1 MSKKLIT
8 DELINKRLEAKGF
21 GEKQIN
27 DEDLAKESV
36 LKHFGVEFT
45 DDYCSD
51 ADFYVYEEST
61 ADGYSVFIA
70 THNQS
75 SVNVN
80 ENVYY
85 YDSDLNDVIVEF
97 IKYSNGD
104 EEDPEIIYVDDL
116 HQQFIDDAIIQLFE
130 YLAGRFE
137 EEVIDELKDEGYVYD
152 DLKTEAEF
160 INEVNN
166 ILN

>member
-8 DELINKRLEAKGF
+8 DELINERLEAKGF

-27 DEDLAKESV
+27 DEDLARESV
-36 LKHFGVEFT
+36 LKHFGIEFT

-85 YDSDLNDVIVEF
+85 YDSDLNDAIREF

-116 HQQFIDDAIIQLFE
+116 HQQFIDDAINQLFE
-130 YLAGRFE
+130 YLAERFE

-152 DLKTEAEF
+152 DPKTEAEF
-160 INEVNN
+160 INKIDV
-166 ILN
+166 ILS

>member
-21 GEKQIN
+21 GEKQIE

-36 LKHFGVEFT
+36 LKHFNIEFT